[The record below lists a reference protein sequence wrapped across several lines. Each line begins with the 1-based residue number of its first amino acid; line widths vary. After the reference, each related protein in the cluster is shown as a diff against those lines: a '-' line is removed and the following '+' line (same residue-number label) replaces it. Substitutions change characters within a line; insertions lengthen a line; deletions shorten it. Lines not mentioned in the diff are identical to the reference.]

1 MNDLPLVS
9 QERRMSV
16 APPLVPLA
24 YVHPGVS
31 MPQLFSILWAYRKLS
46 LLIIVLVLSLTAVAM
61 ALWPRT
67 YTATVALMVNYEVND
82 PLNGKE
88 LPIGQVGSFIAT
100 QVELMQTPEVLLA
113 VVDRLK
119 LTDNADYTRGY
130 QPENGT
136 LRDWAASRL
145 ARTLAVFQSQ
155 RGSQLIYV
163 TYSSD
168 DAAES
173 ARVANAVADVYKEQ
187 DLQRAAAGPGE
198 RARRYA
204 QQLEELKLKTEQAQV
219 ALSAFHQRNGLIDEG
234 DKSTVDVVLLTTL
247 DERLLAA
254 QNVRRAAEAR
264 AAQNQA
270 TSEQVLVSPQTQ
282 QLKAQLAAQELRLG
296 QLNRQYTPLHPDI
309 QEAQIQIDAT
319 RRSLAANTKSYS
331 DSAAAGVGMAAR
343 VEQGIAT
350 AAVEQRGRVL
360 AKSLLQ
366 DEAAKY
372 RLELASAQTVYKR
385 ALDSYDQ
392 IMFAANSRQ
401 TNVSLVSRATPP
413 VRASKPKVIVGWLLG
428 LMAAGGLGFGIP
440 LVWERF
446 NRRVRCRDD
455 IERQYGVPVLVEF
468 GRLPMRVA
476 A

>member
-1 MNDLPLVS
+1 
-9 QERRMSV
+9 MSV

-46 LLIIVLVLSLTAVAM
+46 FLIILLVLSITAVAM

-88 LPIGQVGSFIAT
+88 LPIGQVGSYIAT

-119 LTDNADYTRGY
+119 LAERADYTRGY
-130 QPENGT
+130 KPENGT
-136 LRDWAASRL
+136 LRDWAAAQL

-173 ARVANAVADVYKEQ
+173 AQVANAVADVYKEQ
-187 DLQRAAAGPGE
+187 DLLRAAAGPGE

-204 QQLEELKLKTEQAQV
+204 QQIEELKLKTEQAQK
-219 ALSAFHQRNGLIDEG
+219 ALSAFYQRNGLIDEG

-270 TSEQVLVSPQTQ
+270 TSEQVLVSPLTQ
-282 QLKAQLAAQELRLG
+282 QLQAQLAAQELRLG
-296 QLNRQYTPLHPDI
+296 QLTRQYTPMHPDI
-309 QEAQIQIDAT
+309 KEAQIQVEAT
-319 RRSLAANTKSYS
+319 RRALAANTRSYA
-331 DSAAAGVGMAAR
+331 DNAAAGVGMAAR
-343 VEQGIAT
+343 VEQGIAA

-392 IMFAANSRQ
+392 IMFAANGRQ

-428 LMAAGGLGFGIP
+428 LITALGLGFGIP